1 MTYQVLIVDDEEIV
15 CRGLTRFVK
24 WSNYGFQV
32 AGTASDGEEALS
44 LLKKTHID
52 VVFMDIRM
60 PGMTGLELLK
70 ILRKEYPA
78 VKAVILSGYSDFSYA
93 QEAIRNG
100 ASDYLTKPVVLK
112 DIEVLLERLR
122 GEFAIRQKESQI
134 HTNRLEALLLSSAK
148 GYSQID
154 SDRYD
159 LPNLKQWYGFS
170 MILKNKELCQQ
181 DIDLK
186 KQQMR
191 NQLTSLI
198 PSAIFLDD
206 EIFSLFVLLPWDSD
220 SSFDS
225 LTSLLEQLCS
235 GLEEWFCGASSRKF
249 GLEKI
254 HEGWEEARRARHY
267 HRAGTR
273 DSIILYQNIE
283 QLFSAGS
290 QSLQD
295 ILPEIFR
302 RLTNPETRIN
312 AIPLLEEAMHSLL
325 DQSPSLTQYQTACIS
340 FLIELNSYLKD
351 LRLNEEELHT
361 QLNSTLSH
369 ILLARSHKSSADSM
383 TSYIEWLISLL
394 NRSDEQTL
402 SKDVIRE
409 IQLFICQHYA
419 ENISLN
425 FLAEQ
430 FYLHPN
436 YLSRLFK
443 EKTGRNFIEYLTEI
457 RMEKVKELL
466 RNSDKKIVE
475 ICDMTGYDNPR
486 YFSKVFKQYTG
497 MTPREYRDSLPQKSP
512 EKI

>member
-1 MTYQVLIVDDEEIV
+1 
-15 CRGLTRFVK
+15 
-24 WSNYGFQV
+24 
-32 AGTASDGEEALS
+32 
-44 LLKKTHID
+44 
-52 VVFMDIRM
+52 
-60 PGMTGLELLK
+60 
-70 ILRKEYPA
+70 
-78 VKAVILSGYSDFSYA
+78 
-93 QEAIRNG
+93 
-100 ASDYLTKPVVLK
+100 
-112 DIEVLLERLR
+112 
-122 GEFAIRQKESQI
+122 
-134 HTNRLEALLLSSAK
+134 
-148 GYSQID
+148 
-154 SDRYD
+154 
-159 LPNLKQWYGFS
+159 
-170 MILKNKELCQQ
+170 
-181 DIDLK
+181 
-186 KQQMR
+186 MR
-191 NQLTSLI
+191 NQLTSLV

-225 LTSLLEQLCS
+225 LTSLLEQLCP

-457 RMEKVKELL
+457 RMEK
-466 RNSDKKIVE
+466 
-475 ICDMTGYDNPR
+475 
-486 YFSKVFKQYTG
+486 
-497 MTPREYRDSLPQKSP
+497 
-512 EKI
+512 